1 MFAETSRMEART
13 VATVIWKLKDKTDNI
28 TEVCS
33 FMGRL
38 DIYIYIYIFFFK
50 KDFLDIAN
58 PK

>member
-28 TEVCS
+28 TEVRS

-38 DIYIYIYIFFFK
+38 DIYIYIYIYFK

>member
-1 MFAETSRMEART
+1 MEARA
-13 VATVIWKLKDKTDNI
+13 VATVICKLKDKTDNI
-28 TEVCS
+28 TEVRS

-38 DIYIYIYIFFFK
+38 DIYIYFFLK

>member
-28 TEVCS
+28 TEVRS

-38 DIYIYIYIFFFK
+38 DIYIYIYIYLK
-50 KDFLDIAN
+50 KTFLI
-58 PK
+58 

>member
-28 TEVCS
+28 TEVRS

-38 DIYIYIYIFFFK
+38 DIYIYIYIFLK
-50 KDFLDIAN
+50 KTFLI
-58 PK
+58 